1 MTEPLQ
7 EIMTTVEAA
16 EWFRRSVSWLRQ
28 QPDLLRLAVPRGQ
41 PLYHVRVC
49 RAYILGCLRGARGN
63 DLREV
68 QLQALAAACALDADD
83 DRVPPA
89 PPRKRPIR
97 TARSAAVWPIP
108 PTPPSGPERARK
120 SPAR

>member
-28 QPDLLRLAVPRGQ
+28 QPELLRLGGPRGQ
-41 PLYHVRVC
+41 PLYHVRLC
-49 RAYILGCLRGARGN
+49 RAYILGRLRGARG
-63 DLREV
+63 DALREV
-68 QLQALAAACALDADD
+68 QLQALAAACALDADV
-83 DRVPPA
+83 DRGPPA
-89 PPRKRPIR
+89 LPRKRPVM
-97 TARSAAVWPIP
+97 TVRSAAVRP
-108 PTPPSGPERARK
+108 PTPTLPSSPECARK